1 MIKDKIT
8 NYLTYTN
15 LSEGLKR
22 GLKYLAETDF
32 SKTENGTYEISG
44 KDVYAIV
51 QEYQTKEKGLLEAH
65 RQYIDIQYI
74 IEGSE
79 KIGYSKLKTQ
89 TPATDYEPDII
100 FYEDK
105 QDGFIEMNNGDFAI
119 FYPDD
124 LHMPCITINQ
134 PQKVRKVVVKVRV

>member
-8 NYLTYTN
+8 NYLTYEN
-15 LSEGLKR
+15 LHEGLKK

-32 SKTENGTYEISG
+32 SKIKNGTYEISD

-51 QEYQTKEKGLLEAH
+51 QEYQTKEIGQLEAH
-65 RQYIDIQYI
+65 REYIDIQYI

-79 KIGYSKLKTQ
+79 KIGFSKLKTQ

-100 FYEDK
+100 FYKDK
-105 QDGFIEMNNGDFAI
+105 QDEFIEMNNGDFAI

-134 PQKVRKVVVKVRV
+134 PQKVRKVVVKVKA

>member
-8 NYLTYTN
+8 NYLTYEN
-15 LSEGLKR
+15 LHEGLKQ

-32 SKTENGTYEISG
+32 SKIKNGTYEISG

-51 QEYQTKEKGLLEAH
+51 QEYQTKEVGQLEAH
-65 RQYIDIQYI
+65 KEYIDIQYI

-100 FYEDK
+100 FYKDK
-105 QDGFIEMNNGDFAI
+105 QDEFIEMNNGDFAI

-134 PQKVRKVVVKVRV
+134 PQKVRKVVVKVKA

>member
-15 LSEGLKR
+15 LSEGLKK

-65 RQYIDIQYI
+65 REYIDIQYI
-74 IEGSE
+74 VEGLE
-79 KIGYSKLKTQ
+79 QIGYSELKNQ
-89 TPATDYEPDII
+89 TPQTDYEPDII
-100 FYEDK
+100 FYKDK
-105 QDGFIEMNNGDFAI
+105 QEKFIEMQKGDFAI
-119 FYPDD
+119 FYPKD
-124 LHMPCITINQ
+124 LHMPCIMIKE
-134 PQKVRKVVVKVRV
+134 PQHVRKVVVKVRV